1 MSDWTPPVRRS
12 APRSSEEDASPAD
25 AAPADLSELFE
36 LVVEAVRAAQDDG
49 PTTPLSR
56 RMIGGTV
63 IFRDAEGRTVKE
75 TDAGAFFK
83 KVTSVREKLRVLE
96 QKINGHGALDIGDKA
111 ELQAYVT
118 RCYGSLTTFNFLF
131 RDDDDRFKG
140 SGG

>member
-1 MSDWTPPVRRS
+1 MSEWRPPVRRRE
-12 APRSSEEDASPAD
+12 PEPEPEPE
-25 AAPADLSELFE
+25 AAEGGPTDLSELYE
-36 LVVEAVRAAQDDG
+36 LVVEAVRSAVDDG
-49 PTTPLSR
+49 PVLPLSN

-75 TDAGAFFK
+75 SDAGAFFK

-96 QKINGHGALDIGDKA
+96 QKINNHKDLDHAEKA
-111 ELQAYVT
+111 ELQAYIT

-131 RDDDDRFKG
+131 SDDDDRFRG

>member
-1 MSDWTPPVRRS
+1 MSDWSPPVRRS
-12 APRSSEEDASPAD
+12 APRSSDEETSPAEP
-25 AAPADLSELFE
+25 APADLSELFE

-49 PTTPLSR
+49 PATPLSR
-56 RMIGGTV
+56 RMVGGTV
-63 IFRDAEGRTVKE
+63 VFRDAEGRTVKE

-96 QKINGHGALDIGDKA
+96 QKINGHSALDTTHKA
-111 ELQAYVT
+111 ELQAYLT